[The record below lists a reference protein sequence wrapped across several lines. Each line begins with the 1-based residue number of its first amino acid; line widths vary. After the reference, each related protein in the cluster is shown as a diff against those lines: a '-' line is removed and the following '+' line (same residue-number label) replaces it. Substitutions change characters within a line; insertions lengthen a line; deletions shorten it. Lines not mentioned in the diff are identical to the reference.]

1 MRLHFTLNTAP
12 GLPIFQ
18 FLFNLSNYL
27 ILGNMMHSLFGTA
40 TLTGYKCD
48 SECNEAL
55 TNCNMYYVMYKK
67 AKEAVKLTVS

>member
-1 MRLHFTLNTAP
+1 M
-12 GLPIFQ
+12 
-18 FLFNLSNYL
+18 Y
-27 ILGNMMHSLFGTA
+27 SLTGKA

-67 AKEAVKLTVS
+67 AKEAVKLTVSLKNVSGFQSEQIQEV